1 MSAPKPWTEH
11 ETQILNSMPNKTAR
25 EIQKFL
31 PGRSIDSILQRRLRT
46 TSNTELADKIA
57 FWKSCNLTA
66 DEITWKRRKFLE
78 KNGVYGSAPCAGGV
92 A

>member
-11 ETQILNSMPNKTAR
+11 ETRILNSMPNKTAR

-31 PGRSIDSILQRRLRT
+31 PGRSLSAINEKRFRVAADT
-46 TSNTELADKIA
+46 TLGDKIA
-57 FWKSCNLTA
+57 YWKSCNLTA